1 MALPSAGAPGGK
13 MLDTGIEPDGEPDS
27 TSDVQASTN
36 DRRPTGLRHIL
47 SLSSAP
53 PARGAKLMPR
63 RRLSD
68 RRRIVRRD
76 VLASLGLAA
85 AIFVSVLA
93 LPFGQVHG
101 QACRIASTLSGRG

>member
-1 MALPSAGAPGGK
+1 
-13 MLDTGIEPDGEPDS
+13 
-27 TSDVQASTN
+27 
-36 DRRPTGLRHIL
+36 
-47 SLSSAP
+47 
-53 PARGAKLMPR
+53 MPR
-63 RRLSD
+63 RRLSGRHRSD

-101 QACRIASTLSGRG
+101 QACRIASTLSGRGDAMPCGLMALKVSIDTNHSPFLSISVRPLKLPISL